1 PPPSTPAAWPRPPR
15 EIRSLAGRSRRGD
28 ADAQPCTRTLS
39 DAATVWRRW
48 RRSGANGVG
57 GVALAGTGAWRSSRD
72 LRGHGGSPDVSA
84 REAQE
89 ELPGAGERAEDCLQ
103 WCSSPKSTR
112 CWVLIHA
119 LMRESMT
126 HLEVKLRFTFQS
138 CPSNSLINSMSSNA
152 APSCSGIPNHLLAQL
167 ESQFSASGQL
177 QLSELATQRHKL
189 FDVALDRRL
198 VDQLSSTSAF
208 AYSAAEIKPVTDQKR
223 SGRCWLFAALNL
235 LGLAEL
241 ELSQSH
247 LFFWDKLERG
257 YYFLHCYLDC
267 AMRASRSR
275 AGYGG
280 QWDMIVN
287 LVEKHGVVPKQ
298 CWTEPL
304 VSQETL
310 QFNFWLNTWHRQ
322 SAKRIRDLHAAGQ
335 TADQIRA
342 YIDSDLL
349 PELFRFCCAAIGR
362 PPAKF
367 TFEYAATA
375 ASAGGATAR
384 ADAAAGGNKYR
395 RIGPVTLRLQF
406 YQEHVKPLV
415 DLGRSERV
423 LYVNLP
429 SEELRRLA
437 TDALRDR
444 LPVWFGSQR
453 EQSHS
458 RTAGL
463 ADPICTG
470 LTCCGGLQ
478 LNTMDKKERLLYGD
492 SLNDSRYVAYCPGKW
507 RVESSWSQDYGL
519 KGYLT
524 VTDAWFDEY
533 VPTKWPSTRLA
544 LPTRCEPCWKQDPI
558 VLPAWDPHGCSG
570 PSPVA
575 VSRVQSPPA
584 APVGTPFQHHGAN
597 LWQDLPVRAAIP
609 TQRDNQLNATIAPEN
624 QHSTD

>member
-1 PPPSTPAAWPRPPR
+1 
-15 EIRSLAGRSRRGD
+15 
-28 ADAQPCTRTLS
+28 
-39 DAATVWRRW
+39 
-48 RRSGANGVG
+48 
-57 GVALAGTGAWRSSRD
+57 
-72 LRGHGGSPDVSA
+72 
-84 REAQE
+84 
-89 ELPGAGERAEDCLQ
+89 
-103 WCSSPKSTR
+103 
-112 CWVLIHA
+112 
-119 LMRESMT
+119 
-126 HLEVKLRFTFQS
+126 S

-235 LGLAEL
+235 VRIPLAKQLGLAEL

-267 AMRASRSR
+267 AMRGEPLEGRLWQHLLHNPAED
-275 AGYGG
+275 GG

-375 ASAGGATAR
+375 ASAGGATAE

-395 RIGPVTLRLQF
+395 RIGPVTPLQF

-415 DLGRSERV
+415 DLGAQVCLVNDPRNPYYRLMTVDMLNNMQGARRV

-444 LPVWFGSQR
+444 LPVWFGSHV
-453 EQSHS
+453 SKGHS

-463 ADPICTG
+463 ADPNLHRLDLLC
-470 LTCCGGLQ
+470 GLQ

-492 SLNDSRYVAYCPGKW
+492 SLMTHAMLLTGVTPPDPAAGSPGKW
-507 RVESSWSQDYGL
+507 RVENSWSQDYGL

-533 VPTKWPSTRLA
+533 VYEVAIDKARLTDKMRA
-544 LPTRCEPCWKQDPI
+544 VLEQDPI
-558 VLPAWDPHGCSG
+558 VLPAWDPM
-570 PSPVA
+570 
-575 VSRVQSPPA
+575 
-584 APVGTPFQHHGAN
+584 GA
-597 LWQDLPVRAAIP
+597 LAQ
-609 TQRDNQLNATIAPEN
+609 
-624 QHSTD
+624 